1 MTPSTS
7 CRPRGHIPLQ
17 QRPGSYSPVAHGRC
31 SCEAPTVSAAMQT
44 TLSYRLEL
52 SVPMGRGA
60 KRGRGLRKLSGA
72 PGWPKEEGCP
82 VWKTGCPRG
91 TRGCIFPTH
100 LLTQTS
106 PSCPAG
112 PRPPGRLSQPEQEG
126 DRWAQA
132 GLRPQQV
139 LFCFTAI
146 RCPLPCAPDTSQAE
160 RAPAPANGGQRGAP
174 GHTQSQV
181 RKVQSPH
188 VLWAPGPAPRPGS
201 TGPVKCWTNSGQ
213 AGRRVRAGPL
223 LRPVL

>member
-7 CRPRGHIPLQ
+7 RRPRGHIPLQ
-17 QRPGSYSPVAHGRC
+17 QRPGSYSPVAHRRR
-31 SCEAPTVSAAMQT
+31 SRVAPTVSAAMQT

-60 KRGRGLRKLSGA
+60 RRGRGLRELSGA

-91 TRGCIFPTH
+91 TRGCVLPTH

-112 PRPPGRLSQPEQEG
+112 PLPPGRLSQPEQEG
-126 DRWAQA
+126 NGWGQA

-146 RCPLPCAPDTSQAE
+146 GALCPVLHIRPTQSGLQHRQTGGEGGHPDTHRAQCGRCKVHTSSGLLALHRGREAQAQVSV
-160 RAPAPANGGQRGAP
+160 RRTVDRLGG
-174 GHTQSQV
+174 
-181 RKVQSPH
+181 
-188 VLWAPGPAPRPGS
+188 GS
-201 TGPVKCWTNSGQ
+201 AQESS
-213 AGRRVRAGPL
+213 
-223 LRPVL
+223 

>member
-7 CRPRGHIPLQ
+7 RRPRGHIPLQ
-17 QRPGSYSPVAHGRC
+17 QRPGSYSPVAHGRR
-31 SCEAPTVSAAMQT
+31 SCGAPTVSAAMQT

-60 KRGRGLRKLSGA
+60 RRGRGLRELSGA

-91 TRGCIFPTH
+91 TRGCILPTH
-100 LLTQTS
+100 RLTQTS

-112 PRPPGRLSQPEQEG
+112 PLPPGRLSQPEQEG
-126 DRWAQA
+126 DRWGQA

-146 RCPLPCAPDTSQAE
+146 RCPLRCTPDMSHAE
-160 RAPAPANGGQRGAP
+160 RAPAPANRGRGGHPDTHRAKCRRSKVHMSSGLLALHRGREAQDQF
-174 GHTQSQV
+174 GVGRTVDRLGGGSQ
-181 RKVQSPH
+181 QDPS
-188 VLWAPGPAPRPGS
+188 
-201 TGPVKCWTNSGQ
+201 
-213 AGRRVRAGPL
+213 
-223 LRPVL
+223 